1 MSRNRPRHRLERAAV
16 DRTDRSVVR
25 ELSIALASP
34 DCGRL
39 GELAGRDGDRLSEA
53 CALELRH
60 PPVRIGAQFGREGVQ
75 GFERALD
82 RGAVWDRL

>member
-1 MSRNRPRHRLERAAV
+1 MSGNRPRRRRERAAV
-16 DRTDRSVVR
+16 DRTDGSEVR
-25 ELSIALASP
+25 EHSIALASP